1 MHTFTGEFIQI
12 NNNTLQYKS
21 FIGAPYSM
29 INKNAFI
36 AVLGGGLSSER
47 EVSLRSSH
55 NCLNALKR
63 LGYVNSIFI
72 DVDRNLPYVLKD
84 KKIEYAFLALH
95 GQFGEDGIVQGILEL
110 LEIPYT
116 GTGILGSSLAM
127 NKLATKQI
135 LSSQNILNANYLVL
149 NNENL
154 VNLDILIQSLES
166 DTYML
171 KPISAGSSVDTYK
184 VNDINELKKLSQK
197 IINEYGSVLIEEYI
211 YGTEI
216 TVGVVERGNNG
227 CDLMVLP
234 ILELRPKSKAGFY
247 DYEAKYTH
255 GMTEFILPAMIGDDT
270 RLKVESVAQKVFKA
284 IYCKSYA
291 RIDMIIDKNNN
302 PYVLEVNTLP
312 GMTDTS
318 DLPAM
323 AKTAGIGYDK
333 LVEIILNTVGL
344 NK

>member
-1 MHTFTGEFIQI
+1 MQSFTGEYVQI
-12 NNNTLQYKS
+12 SNNTLQYKS

-29 INKNAFI
+29 INKNAII

-47 EVSLRSSH
+47 EVSLRSSQ
-55 NCLNALKR
+55 NCLNALKN
-63 LGYVNSIFI
+63 LGYNNSLFI
-72 DVDRNLPYVLKD
+72 DVNRDLAQVLKD

-95 GQFGEDGIVQGILEL
+95 GQFGEDGIIQGVLEL
-110 LEIPYT
+110 MQIPYT
-116 GTGILGSSLAM
+116 GTGILGSAIAM

-135 LSSQNILNANYLVL
+135 LTSQNILNAKYIIVNNDNLANLEHTIQAL
-149 NNENL
+149 NTN
-154 VNLDILIQSLES
+154 
-166 DTYML
+166 TYML

-184 VNDINELKKLSQK
+184 VNDLTSLKTYSKK

-211 YGTEI
+211 TGTEI
-216 TVGVVERGNNG
+216 TLGVIEKASNN
-227 CDLMVLP
+227 LFVLP

-255 GMTEFILPAMIGDDT
+255 GMIDFILPAQINDET
-270 RLKVESVAQKVFKA
+270 KTKATVIAKSVFKA

-291 RIDMIIDKNNN
+291 RIDMIIDQNNN
-302 PYVLEVNTLP
+302 PFVLEVNTLP

-323 AKTAGIGYDK
+323 AKTAGISYDK
-333 LVEIILNTVGL
+333 LVEMILNTASL